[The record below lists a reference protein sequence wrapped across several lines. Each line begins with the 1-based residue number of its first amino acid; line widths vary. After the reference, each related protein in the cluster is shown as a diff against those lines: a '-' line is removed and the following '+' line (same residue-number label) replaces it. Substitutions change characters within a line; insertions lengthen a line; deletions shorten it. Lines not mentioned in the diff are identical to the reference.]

1 MPPPRPRSAARPG
14 LGLGRAFWLVFVLC
28 GHGFLLLMLALL
40 CAAEDLGRVAQ
51 QRAMFLLL
59 LLAPL
64 LMMLTAIPVLCAPA
78 RGERPLWQF
87 LAKGWAALV
96 SLLWLPLMPLALL
109 LLASALAREGLPF

>member
-1 MPPPRPRSAARPG
+1 MPPPRPHPATRHG
-14 LGLGRAFWLVFVLC
+14 LGLGRAFWRVFVLC

-40 CAAEDLGRVAQ
+40 CAAQDLGWEAN

-64 LMMLTAIPVLCAPA
+64 LMMLTAIPVLRAPD
-78 RGERPLWQF
+78 RGEGPLWHV
-87 LAKGWAALV
+87 LAKGWAVLV
-96 SLLWLPLMPLALL
+96 TAAWLPLMPLALL